1 MADYNSDNERKFDNG
16 AKTGK
21 RSGYTPA
28 ENLPENLRSAGSEAA
43 ETWRAT
49 LEKIEKK
56 YSEPPQAE
64 VAEGSTVMRNVKIG
78 AASLAVGG
86 GIAAAINAADIHNR
100 EEQIGGSIETGARLL
115 QMAEALAANI
125 GEFIHDNP
133 VKTGVALV
141 ATLATAALVKHLG
154 SREASVNSPE
164 R

>member
-28 ENLPENLRSAGSEAA
+28 ENLPENLRSGGSEAA
-43 ETWRAT
+43 EEWRAM
-49 LEKIEKK
+49 LEKVDKK

-64 VAEGSTVMRNVKIG
+64 QDGGTVMRNVKIG
-78 AASLAVGG
+78 AASIAVGS

-141 ATLATAALVKHLG
+141 ATLATAALVNHLSG
-154 SREASVNSPE
+154 REAEHGSPE